1 MEHGMHINS
10 RMARRIGAATAA
22 ACAAILLPA
31 AALAA
36 PAHPGSASAPAALP
50 QCTQGDLTTW
60 VGIPGDGSAGHTN
73 FQLELSNTAGPT
85 CTLFGYPGVS
95 AIGRNGHQVGSAAIR
110 NASHSKRVVVLPRG
124 ATAHVELAITDVSVF
139 SRSSC
144 HPVTA
149 TGLRVIAPGSFGSQ
163 TVPMTFRAC
172 AKHGPDYLSVTTTI
186 SGTGIPEFSS

>member
-1 MEHGMHINS
+1 MHINR
-10 RMARRIGAATAA
+10 RMARRIGAAAA
-22 ACAAILLPA
+22 TACAAILLPA

-50 QCTQGDLTTW
+50 RCTAGDLTTW

-85 CTLFGYPGVS
+85 CTIFGYPGVS
-95 AIGRNGHQVGSAAIR
+95 ATGRGGHQLGSAAIR
-110 NASHSKRVVVLPRG
+110 NASHRARVVVLPHG
-124 ATAHVELAITDVSVF
+124 ATAHVELAIADISVF
-139 SRSSC
+139 PRSSC

-149 TGLRVIAPGSFGSQ
+149 AALRVFAPGSFVSQ

-186 SGTGIPEFSS
+186 GGTGIPGFSS